1 MCPNHER
8 LVYMAPDFRDE
19 QSMDFESL
27 EELLKHRVLLESLS
41 EGFGIVDEK
50 NILSYVNK
58 KFGELLGYTTAEMI
72 GKPISTFLDETNV
85 ERQRENISKRAKGL
99 SSKYELQW
107 IAKSGRKIPTL
118 ISGVPIIDEDET
130 YRGSFAVI
138 TDLSEYKAAEKK
150 YQMLAE
156 QSLQGLT
163 VIQNE
168 KYVYVNPAFGRI
180 VGYTPEEIHSMPP
193 NVAWDLIYPDDKKF
207 LLKIAEDREA
217 GKPIP
222 MPYEYRFVRRDGSIR
237 WVQAFS
243 GKIEYEGAPA
253 VQVLI
258 IDITDVKEF
267 EENLQASELKYRNLA
282 EQSPQA
288 ITIMTQDKFLYYNP
302 AFKSLVGYDDDELVQ
317 MSADDVWNL
326 VHPDDREDLTKR
338 MRDKIAGR
346 AIAPRYEYRY
356 VRKNGEIRWV
366 ESFSSQV
373 EYDGAPAIQT
383 VTVDISGRRQSE
395 RELRSAKD
403 RALLYLDLMGHD
415 LAQQLQ
421 VILNSAALMMNAT
434 EDSVKNS
441 FYKII
446 GDAIKRCSRIIQEAN
461 STEQLLSVPLS
472 ERSLSQ
478 AVTTCIDA
486 LSHAENITFETF
498 IMGGDARINADEY
511 LELLISNVLMNSV
524 EHNIKERKKVW
535 IRLEMSG
542 LDYLLSISDDGP
554 GIPDSTKAGLF
565 NMSRR
570 FGGLG
575 LHTVNHLVE
584 KYGGRI
590 ELHDRVPGQY
600 SQGLEVK
607 IWLPKYVSPIKN
619 QESLKR

>member
-1 MCPNHER
+1 MVNEDR
-8 LVYMAPDFRDE
+8 NEV
-19 QSMDFESL
+19 SMDFESL

-41 EGFGIVDEK
+41 EGFGVVNEK
-50 NILSYVNK
+50 NVLSYVNRR
-58 KFGELLGYTTAEMI
+58 FGELLEYNTDEMI
-72 GKPISTFLDETNV
+72 GYPISNFLDQASIRIQKEH
-85 ERQRENISKRAKGL
+85 IAKRAQGL

-107 IAKSGRKIPTL
+107 IAKSGRIATTL
-118 ISGVPIIDEDET
+118 ISGVPIIDKEGNF
-130 YRGSFAVI
+130 RGSFAVI
-138 TDLSEYKAAEKK
+138 TDLSDYQAAEKK

-163 VIQNE
+163 IIQNE
-168 KYVYVNPAFGRI
+168 KYAYVNPAFGRI
-180 VGYTPEEIHSMPP
+180 VGYSPEEIIAMPP
-193 NVAWDLIYPDDKKF
+193 DVAWNLIYQEDKKM

-222 MPYEYRFVRRDGSIR
+222 MPYEYRFVRKDGSIR
-237 WVQAFS
+237 WVDAFS
-243 GKIEYEGAPA
+243 GNIEYDGAPA

-258 IDITDVKEF
+258 IDITETKEF
-267 EENLQASELKYRNLA
+267 EENLRNSETKYRNLA
-282 EQSPQA
+282 ENSPQA
-288 ITIMTQDKFLYYNP
+288 ITIMTESKFLYYNP
-302 AFKSLVGYDDDELVQ
+302 AFKILVGYDDDELAG

-338 MRDKIAGR
+338 MRNKIAGR

-366 ESFSSQV
+366 ESFSSQIDY
-373 EYDGAPAIQT
+373 EGCPAIQT

-421 VILNSAALMMNAT
+421 VILNSAALMLNAT

-461 STEQLLSVPLS
+461 STEQLLSVPLT
-472 ERSLSQ
+472 ERSLTD
-478 AVTTCIDA
+478 AVTTCIEA
-486 LSHAENITFETF
+486 MSHAENITFETF
-498 IMGGDARINADEY
+498 IMGGDARIKADEY
-511 LELLISNVLMNSV
+511 LELLISNILMNSV

-535 IRLEMSG
+535 IRLERSG

-584 KYGGRI
+584 KYGGQI

-607 IWLPKYVSPIKN
+607 IWLPKYVNQVEN
-619 QESLKR
+619 QET

>member
-1 MCPNHER
+1 MVNEDR
-8 LVYMAPDFRDE
+8 NEV
-19 QSMDFESL
+19 SMDFESL

-41 EGFGIVDEK
+41 EGFGVVNEK
-50 NILSYVNK
+50 NVLSYVNRR
-58 KFGELLGYTTAEMI
+58 FGELLEYNTDEMI
-72 GKPISTFLDETNV
+72 GYPISNFLDQASIRIQKEH
-85 ERQRENISKRAKGL
+85 IAKRAQGL

-107 IAKSGRKIPTL
+107 IAKSGRIATTL
-118 ISGVPIIDEDET
+118 ISGVPIIDKEGNF
-130 YRGSFAVI
+130 RGSFAVI
-138 TDLSEYKAAEKK
+138 TDLSDYQAAEKK

-163 VIQNE
+163 IIQNE
-168 KYVYVNPAFGRI
+168 KYAYVNPAFGRI
-180 VGYTPEEIHSMPP
+180 VGYSPEEIIAMPP
-193 NVAWDLIYPDDKKF
+193 DVAWNLIYQEDKKM
-207 LLKIAEDREA
+207 LLKIAEDGEA

-222 MPYEYRFVRRDGSIR
+222 MPYEYRFVRKDGSIR
-237 WVQAFS
+237 WVDAFS
-243 GKIEYEGAPA
+243 GNIEYEGAPA

-258 IDITDVKEF
+258 IDITETKEF
-267 EENLQASELKYRNLA
+267 EENLRNSETKYRNLA
-282 EQSPQA
+282 ENSPQA
-288 ITIMTQDKFLYYNP
+288 ITIMTESKFLYYNP
-302 AFKSLVGYDDDELVQ
+302 AFKILVGYEDDELAG

-338 MRDKIAGR
+338 MRNKIAGR
-346 AIAPRYEYRY
+346 AITPRYEYRY

-366 ESFSSQV
+366 ESFSSQIDY
-373 EYDGAPAIQT
+373 EGCPAIQT

-421 VILNSAALMMNAT
+421 VILNSAALMLNAT

-461 STEQLLSVPLS
+461 STEQLLSAPLT
-472 ERSLSQ
+472 ERSLTD
-478 AVTTCIDA
+478 AVTTCIEA
-486 LSHAENITFETF
+486 MSHSENITFETF
-498 IMGGDARINADEY
+498 IMGGDARIKADEY
-511 LELLISNVLMNSV
+511 LELLISNILMNSV

-535 IRLEMSG
+535 IRLERSG

-607 IWLPKYVSPIKN
+607 IWFPKHVNQIEN
-619 QESLKR
+619 QET

>member
-1 MCPNHER
+1 
-8 LVYMAPDFRDE
+8 MATKFRNE

-41 EGFGIVDEK
+41 EGFGVVDE
-50 NILSYVNK
+50 NNVFSYVNRR
-58 KFGELLGYTTAEMI
+58 FGELIGYATDEMI
-72 GKPISTFLDETNV
+72 GKPVSKFLDDASIEKQQ
-85 ERQRENISKRAKGL
+85 EHISKRRKGL

-107 IAKSGRKIPTL
+107 IAKSGRKVPTL
-118 ISGVPIIDEDET
+118 ISGVPIIDEKKS
-130 YRGSFAVI
+130 YRGAFAVI

-150 YQMLAE
+150 YRMLAE
-156 QSLQGLT
+156 QSMQGLT
-163 VIQNE
+163 IIQNDR
-168 KYVYVNPAFGRI
+168 YAYVNPAFGRM
-180 VGYTPEEIHSMPP
+180 VGYTPEEIHAMPP

-207 LLKIAEDREA
+207 LLKIAEDRNA
-217 GKPIP
+217 GKSIP
-222 MPYEYRFVRRDGSIR
+222 MPYEYRFVHRDGSIR

-243 GKIEYEGAPA
+243 GNIEYEGASA
-253 VQVLI
+253 VQVSI
-258 IDITDVKEF
+258 IDITDAKES
-267 EENLQASELKYRNLA
+267 EENIRTSELKYRNLA

-288 ITIMTQDKFLYYNP
+288 ITIMTQDKLLYYNP
-302 AFKSLVGYDDDELVQ
+302 AFKSLVGYDDNELTQ
-317 MSADDVWNL
+317 MTADDVWNL

-338 MRDKIAGR
+338 MRNKIAGR

-383 VTVDISGRRQSE
+383 VTVDISIRRQSE

-421 VILNSAALMMNAT
+421 VILNSAALMLNAT
-434 EDSVKNS
+434 EDSVRNS

-472 ERSLSQ
+472 QRSLTQ

-486 LSHAENITFETF
+486 MSHAENITFETF
-498 IMGGDARINADEY
+498 IMGGDARVNADEY
-511 LELLISNVLMNSV
+511 LELLVSNILMNSV
-524 EHNIKERKKVW
+524 EHNIKERKRVW
-535 IRLEMSG
+535 IRLESSG

-607 IWLPKYVSPIKN
+607 IWLPKYVKPIKI
-619 QESLKR
+619 QEP

>member
-1 MCPNHER
+1 
-8 LVYMAPDFRDE
+8 MATEFRNE

-41 EGFGIVDEK
+41 EGFGVVDE
-50 NILSYVNK
+50 NNVFSYVNRR
-58 KFGELLGYTTAEMI
+58 FGELVGYATDEMI
-72 GKPISTFLDETNV
+72 GKSVSIFLDDASIEK
-85 ERQRENISKRAKGL
+85 QREHISKRRKGL

-107 IAKSGRKIPTL
+107 IAKSGRKVPTL
-118 ISGVPIIDEDET
+118 ISGVPIIDDKKS
-130 YRGSFAVI
+130 YRGAFAVI

-150 YQMLAE
+150 YRMLAE
-156 QSLQGLT
+156 QSMQGLT
-163 VIQNE
+163 IIQNDR
-168 KYVYVNPAFGRI
+168 YAYVNPAFGRM
-180 VGYTPEEIHSMPP
+180 VGYTPEEIHAMPP
-193 NVAWDLIYPDDKKF
+193 NEAWDLIYPDDQKF
-207 LLKIAEDREA
+207 LLKIAEDRDA
-217 GKPIP
+217 GKSIP
-222 MPYEYRFVRRDGSIR
+222 MPYEYRFVHRNGSIR

-243 GKIEYEGAPA
+243 GNIEYEGAPA
-253 VQVLI
+253 IQVLI
-258 IDITDVKEF
+258 IDITDVKES
-267 EENLQASELKYRNLA
+267 EENIRTSELKYRNLA

-302 AFKSLVGYDDDELVQ
+302 AFKSLVGYDDDELTQ
-317 MSADDVWNL
+317 MTADDIWNL
-326 VHPDDREDLTKR
+326 VHPDDREDLTIR
-338 MRDKIAGR
+338 MRDENAGR
-346 AIAPRYEYRY
+346 AITPRYEYRY

-383 VTVDISGRRQSE
+383 VTIDISGRRQSE

-421 VILNSAALMMNAT
+421 VILNSAALMLNAT
-434 EDSVKNS
+434 EDSVRNS

-472 ERSLSQ
+472 ERSLTQ

-486 LSHAENITFETF
+486 MSHAENITFETF
-498 IMGGDARINADEY
+498 IMGGDAKVSADEY
-511 LELLISNVLMNSV
+511 LELLVSNILMNSV
-524 EHNIKERKKVW
+524 EHNIKERKRVW
-535 IRLEMSG
+535 IRLESSG

-600 SQGLEVK
+600 SQGLKVK
-607 IWLPKYVSPIKN
+607 IWLPKYVKPTKN
-619 QESLKR
+619 QES

>member
-1 MCPNHER
+1 M
-8 LVYMAPDFRDE
+8 
-19 QSMDFESL
+19 
-27 EELLKHRVLLESLS
+27 
-41 EGFGIVDEK
+41 
-50 NILSYVNK
+50 
-58 KFGELLGYTTAEMI
+58 
-72 GKPISTFLDETNV
+72 
-85 ERQRENISKRAKGL
+85 
-99 SSKYELQW
+99 
-107 IAKSGRKIPTL
+107 
-118 ISGVPIIDEDET
+118 
-130 YRGSFAVI
+130 
-138 TDLSEYKAAEKK
+138 
-150 YQMLAE
+150 
-156 QSLQGLT
+156 
-163 VIQNE
+163 
-168 KYVYVNPAFGRI
+168 
-180 VGYTPEEIHSMPP
+180 
-193 NVAWDLIYPDDKKF
+193 
-207 LLKIAEDREA
+207 
-217 GKPIP
+217 
-222 MPYEYRFVRRDGSIR
+222 
-237 WVQAFS
+237 QAFS
-243 GKIEYEGAPA
+243 GNIEYEGAPA

-258 IDITDVKEF
+258 IDITDAKEF
-267 EENLQASELKYRNLA
+267 EENLRTSELKYRTLA
-282 EQSPQA
+282 EHSPQA
-288 ITIMTQDKFLYYNP
+288 ITIMTQEKFLYYNP
-302 AFKSLVGYDDDELVQ
+302 AFKSLVGYDDDELAQ

-383 VTVDISGRRQSE
+383 VTIDISGRHQSE

-421 VILNSAALMMNAT
+421 VILNSAALMLNAT

-472 ERSLSQ
+472 DRSLTQ
-478 AVTTCIDA
+478 AVNTCIDA
-486 LSHAENITFETF
+486 MSHAENITFETF
-498 IMGGDARINADEY
+498 IMGGDARVKADEY
-511 LELLISNVLMNSV
+511 LELLVSNILMNSV
-524 EHNIKERKKVW
+524 EHNIKERKRVW
-535 IRLEMSG
+535 IRLESSG

-590 ELHDRVPGQY
+590 ELYDRVPGQY
-600 SQGLEVK
+600 SQGLEVR
-607 IWLPKYVSPIKN
+607 IWLPKYISQSK
-619 QESLKR
+619 SKKS

>member
-1 MCPNHER
+1 MVNESKT
-8 LVYMAPDFRDE
+8 RD
-19 QSMDFESL
+19 SIDFESL
-27 EELLKHRVLLESLS
+27 EELLSHRVLLESLS
-41 EGFGIVDEK
+41 EGFGVVDEK
-50 NILSYVNK
+50 NEFSYVNRR
-58 KFGELLGYTTAEMI
+58 FGELLEYATNEMI
-72 GKPISTFLDETNV
+72 GYPISNFLDHA
-85 ERQRENISKRAKGL
+85 NIRIQKEHIAKRAQGL

-107 IAKSGRKIPTL
+107 VAKSGRSISTL
-118 ISGVPIIDEDET
+118 ISGVPIIDKEGNF
-130 YRGSFAVI
+130 RGSFAII
-138 TDLSEYKAAEKK
+138 TDVSDHRAVENK
-150 YQMLAE
+150 YQLLAE

-163 VIQNE
+163 IMQNE
-168 KYVYVNPAFGRI
+168 KYAYVNPAFGRI
-180 VGYTPEEIHSMPP
+180 VGYSPEEIIAMPSK
-193 NVAWDLIYPDDKKF
+193 VAWDLVYPEDKKF
-207 LLKIAEDREA
+207 LCKIAEDREA

-222 MPYEYRFVRRDGSIR
+222 MPYEYRFIRRDGSTR

-243 GKIEYEGAPA
+243 GSIEYEGAPA
-253 VQVLI
+253 IQVLF

-267 EENLQASELKYRNLA
+267 EENLRASELKYRNLA

-288 ITIMTQDKFLYYNP
+288 ITIMTQENFLYYNP
-302 AFKSLVGYDDDELVQ
+302 AFKNLVGYDDDELAK
-317 MSADDVWNL
+317 MTAEDVWDL

-346 AIAPRYEYRY
+346 AVAPRYEYRY

-373 EYDGAPAIQT
+373 EYDGVPAIQT

-421 VILNSAALMMNAT
+421 VILNSAALMMNAI

-441 FYKII
+441 FYKVIC
-446 GDAIKRCSRIIQEAN
+446 DAIKRCSRIIQEAN

-472 ERSLSQ
+472 ERSLTQ
-478 AVTTCIDA
+478 AVTTCIEA
-486 LSHAENITFETF
+486 MSHAENITFETF
-498 IMGGDARINADEY
+498 IMGSDARINADEY
-511 LELLISNVLMNSV
+511 LELLVSNILMNSI
-524 EHNIKERKKVW
+524 EHNVKERKKVW
-535 IRLEMSG
+535 IRLERAG

-607 IWLPKYVSPIKN
+607 IWLPIYIDQTKN
-619 QESLKR
+619 QES